1 MPSITSSDQVRLNYT
16 EFGNPSGRPVV
27 LLAGF
32 MAAST
37 SWMFQTAALAN
48 AGYRVLAFDA
58 RGQGESQKPNYG
70 YRLARRGKDLADFL
84 EALDLRDAVLV
95 GQSMGASTI
104 WSYLGLFEPTRVSAV
119 VSIDQTPRMLN
130 SDDWRQGFYGFTR
143 ETLGTHFEH
152 GVPDTGVG
160 TPMMKRGMRLVRL
173 IRAAKIR
180 PGSAKPVPLD
190 GNEMALLNDHSL
202 QDWRDVVTRLTV
214 PALFVAGAESEFW
227 PAEHAAAAVA
237 LNERAEFAVIANAG
251 HATNIEQH
259 RDFNRVVLA
268 FIARL
273 PPAALPPTAPQPD
286 AAA

>member
-1 MPSITSSDQVRLNYT
+1 
-16 EFGNPSGRPVV
+16 VV

-32 MAAST
+32 MAAAT
-37 SWMFQTAALAN
+37 SWMFQTGPLAT
-48 AGYRVLAFDA
+48 AGYRVIAFDA
-58 RGQGESQKPNYG
+58 RGQGTSEKPGHG
-70 YRLARRGKDLADFL
+70 YRMARRGKDLGDLL

-104 WSYLGLFEPTRVSAV
+104 WSYLGLFDAARVGAV

-130 SDDWRQGFYGFTR
+130 DDDWKHGFYGFTR

-173 IRAAKIR
+173 VRAAKIR

-190 GNEMALLNDHSL
+190 RDEIALLNDHAL
-202 QDWRDVVTRLTV
+202 QDWRDVIARLAV

-227 PAEHAAAAVA
+227 PAAHAEASAELNGLAESAV
-237 LNERAEFAVIANAG
+237 VVNAG

-259 RDFNRVVLA
+259 RDFNRALLA
-268 FIARL
+268 FIA
-273 PPAALPPTAPQPD
+273 AH
-286 AAA
+286 